1 MLVNKA
7 PGGGIKYN
15 FKRQLLVQMDSG
27 LKDLGVVLLF
37 LYFRVASK
45 ILKAVKTFRDPLIQ
59 PTHFADKGIWEELY

>member
-27 LKDLGVVLLF
+27 FEGPGVVLLF
-37 LYFRVASK
+37 LF
-45 ILKAVKTFRDPLIQ
+45 
-59 PTHFADKGIWEELY
+59 